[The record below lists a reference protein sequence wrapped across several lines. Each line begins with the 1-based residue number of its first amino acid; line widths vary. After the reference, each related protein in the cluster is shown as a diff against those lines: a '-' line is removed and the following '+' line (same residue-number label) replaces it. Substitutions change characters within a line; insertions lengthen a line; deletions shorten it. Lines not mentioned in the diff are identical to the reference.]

1 MRRSARWALGILGAL
16 VLTNMLR
23 GAAGMVAAAIPALI
37 SLAFLYVGVS
47 TIRGKAPDTL
57 GNGVGSIGIGV
68 LGIVAV
74 VLSLVEGMSVI
85 STVIQSL
92 ALIVAGWL
100 ALAARGDYQRWRP
113 VKIND
118 GRPKTIEVASNKCE
132 HNARPAALPI
142 RVHHRN
148 NRHV

>member
-1 MRRSARWALGILGAL
+1 MVSPFVGTPPPSPKRPRPPNLVFAAGIIWSAIGALGILGAL

-74 VLSLVEGMSVI
+74 VLSL
-85 STVIQSL
+85 
-92 ALIVAGWL
+92 
-100 ALAARGDYQRWRP
+100 
-113 VKIND
+113 
-118 GRPKTIEVASNKCE
+118 
-132 HNARPAALPI
+132 
-142 RVHHRN
+142 
-148 NRHV
+148 